1 MANPYHLFN
10 GVLPGPDGSVAEQ
23 LQSVDIAVH
32 RQRAIELYDFLT
44 LDNKVLLELNVNPAP
59 LTCIAG
65 LPNSNKVRVLHSIG
79 VGSSGIGAVSPI
91 DGKLLFLHGDGNPD
105 IGPPTPVTLPTD
117 VLDIVDTLCMT
128 AEQFDTNLTAGGAA
142 YAWPLTPRIRAH
154 EANNR
159 VPIMRIA
166 PIPAFL
172 ILDGFNGKDLDAAEL
187 IERIDSLDNNDGA
200 MYIHLRN
207 FLLACLT
214 GHNQADACPRLLQDV
229 IYAPPSNVAR
239 VWAQDK
245 FKRSYPAL
253 QPAQVNQNPPQ
264 VAQPNIA
271 ALLAQIMALQQHQ
284 NNPNNDGGAAGEEK
298 KEDEPADILNMS
310 QQEIDSTIAMCG
322 LPPGANVGLL
332 PEWFRLCAAKGTSE
346 SYKKVIIRKHI
357 MTHMRYDDAHVPL
370 TNTILKMAAKR
381 NWLGN
386 EANVDCPSLVNAS
399 EGLSP
404 FVVLDLNED
413 EVAALNAEDDAI
425 ASASSVTASELQAT
439 HSKRKATVPTD
450 SETFLLMLM
459 CFANLVFA
467 LFGADCPLFLCLVQV
482 VTAIKAFSRGA
493 RDKMSQV
500 TRASIL
506 WVILKQSRRFALGEM
521 DIIQEYRGMHESLSY
536 KMLGFTHAETP
547 SSLLLD
553 QTKPKSTSGK
563 RSAKEDDKG
572 KDAAPPAKKSKPNA
586 NSWHPTV
593 KSALEPALRAG
604 NNPGFL
610 QVLTHCG
617 VQATDLY
624 SFFGRKCIPNCFFG
638 RCYRGKE
645 CPRDHALPNE
655 EQVKKILEV
664 TKMFRDNPT
673 AILQQG

>member
-10 GVLPGPDGSVAEQ
+10 GVLPGPDGAVAEKLQ
-23 LQSVDIAVH
+23 LVDIAVH
-32 RQRAIELYDFLT
+32 RQRAIDLYDFLT
-44 LDNKVLLELNVNPAP
+44 MDNKVLLELNVRPEP
-59 LTCIAG
+59 LTCVIG
-65 LPNSNKVRVLHSIG
+65 LPNSKRVRVLHCIG

-91 DGKLLFLHGDGNPD
+91 DGKLLFLHGDGNAD
-105 IGPPTPVTLPTD
+105 IGAPTPVILPAD
-117 VLDIVDTLCMT
+117 VLDVVDTLCT
-128 AEQFDTNLTAGGAA
+128 TQEQFDANILANGPG
-142 YAWPLTPRIRAH
+142 YAWPLTQRIRAH

-159 VPIMRIA
+159 VAIMRIA

-172 ILDGFNGKDLDAAEL
+172 ILDGFNGTDLDAAEIL
-187 IERIDSLDNNDGA
+187 ERIDALDNKDGA
-200 MYIHLRN
+200 MYMHLKN
-207 FLLACLT
+207 FLRACLT
-214 GHNQADACPRLLQDV
+214 GHNQGDPCPRLPQDV
-229 IYAPPSNVAR
+229 IYAPTPNVAR
-239 VWAQDK
+239 VWAQEK
-245 FKRSYPAL
+245 FRRSYPAL
-253 QPAQVNQNPPQ
+253 QPVPANQQPQ

-284 NNPNNDGGAAGEEK
+284 HNNNHDGGAAGEEK
-298 KEDEPADILNMS
+298 KGEEPTDTLNMS
-310 QQEIDSTIAMCG
+310 QQEIDSTFAMCG
-322 LPPGANVGLL
+322 LPPGSHVGLL

-346 SYKKVIIRKHI
+346 AYKKVIIRKHI
-357 MTHMRYDDAHVPL
+357 MTHMRYEDAQVPL

-439 HSKRKATVPTD
+439 HSKRKATVPTT
-450 SETFLLMLM
+450 SENFMLMLM
-459 CFANLVFA
+459 CFTNLVFA
-467 LFGADCPLFLCLVQV
+467 LFGADCPLFSCLVQV
-482 VTAIKAFSRGA
+482 VTAVKAFSRSA
-493 RDKMSQV
+493 RDKMSHV

-547 SSLLLD
+547 SSLLAE
-553 QTKPKSTSGK
+553 QNKTKQGSTK
-563 RSAKEDDKG
+563 RPSKEDDKS
-572 KDAAPPAKKSKPNA
+572 KAAAPPAKRAKPNV

-593 KSALEPALRAG
+593 KSALEPALRVG

-617 VQATDLY
+617 FEATELY

-655 EQVKKILEV
+655 EQVRKILEV
-664 TKMFRDNPT
+664 TKKFRDNPS
-673 AILQQG
+673 AIRQQG